1 MKLQEELGR
10 EPTDEEL
17 ADELGMTAARVRQ
30 MRHGGHPPR
39 VARRAHRRR

>member
-17 ADELGMTAARVRQ
+17 ADELGMTAARVRADA
-30 MRHGGHPPR
+30 HGRHPPR
-39 VARRAHRRR
+39 VARRAHRR